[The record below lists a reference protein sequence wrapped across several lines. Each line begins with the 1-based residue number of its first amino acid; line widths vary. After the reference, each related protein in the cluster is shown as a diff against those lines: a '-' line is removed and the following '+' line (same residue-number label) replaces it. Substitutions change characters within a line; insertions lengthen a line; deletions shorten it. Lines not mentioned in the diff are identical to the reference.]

1 MSVALV
7 SLCARADA
15 RALHLPTCHPSH
27 PSLPDHP
34 FLVALCLRVVRRL
47 ATTMLA
53 TTVLV
58 TTILV
63 TTILVTIL
71 VTILGI
77 CLFRCPGRRGRAL
90 LSGCRLGDY
99 GAISITLIRN
109 ERYKATILVG
119 TTNAFDAVG
128 ELDAQGLF
136 TFVRRI
142 LGDMS
147 KYEDK

>member
-15 RALHLPTCHPSH
+15 RALQLPTCHPSH

-34 FLVALCLRVVRRL
+34 FLVTLSLRASRRL
-47 ATTMLA
+47 
-53 TTVLV
+53 V
-58 TTILV
+58 T
-63 TTILVTIL
+63 TIL

-77 CLFRCPGRRGRAL
+77 CLYRCHGRRGRAL

-128 ELDAQGLF
+128 ELEAQGLR
-136 TFVRRI
+136 TLARRC

-147 KYEDK
+147 QYEDK